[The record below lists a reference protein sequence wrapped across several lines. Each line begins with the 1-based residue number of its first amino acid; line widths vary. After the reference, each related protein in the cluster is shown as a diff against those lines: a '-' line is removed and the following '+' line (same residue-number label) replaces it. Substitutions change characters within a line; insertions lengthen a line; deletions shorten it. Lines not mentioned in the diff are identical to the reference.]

1 VAGDDRV
8 GRPYGDPFSLAP
20 ALSVAWPIVADDEL
34 FAGIHEL
41 VAAVVA
47 AGGAVGW
54 LSVPEEVDNRA
65 WFDDLIAQ
73 ARHHKVRV
81 CVVSLES
88 RVVGFG
94 FWERFSYLVLS
105 RNATVRKV
113 MTHPEVRGRGVGRA
127 LLSALI
133 EDARAAGVE
142 NLVLDVRGNNHGAM
156 ALYEAMGFEV
166 TGRRPSFIADG
177 DDRYDSVLYLR
188 RLGVPQGV
196 VQHGGRA
203 EGVGAPERSFDGR

>member
-1 VAGDDRV
+1 
-8 GRPYGDPFSLAP
+8 
-20 ALSVAWPIVADDEL
+20 VADRPDPGRYADAYSLGSHVTVDWPVTSSDAL
-34 FAGIHEL
+34 FTGVHEL
-41 VAAVVA
+41 VEAVVSG
-47 AGGAVGW
+47 GGAVGW
-54 LSVPEEVDNRA
+54 LDVPTEVDNRA
-65 WFDDLIAQ
+65 WFDELLAH
-73 ARHHKVRV
+73 ARARKVRV
-81 CVVSLES
+81 CVVSLDG

-127 LLSALI
+127 LLQALI
-133 EDARAAGVE
+133 DDATLAGVE

-177 DDRYDSVLYLR
+177 DDRYDQLLYLR
-188 RLGVPQGV
+188 RLGLPDGV

-203 EGVGAPERSFDGR
+203 EGVGAPEGSYRRR

>member
-1 VAGDDRV
+1 MYGYPDPLAAQVAVRWPVSTSDDLFDGV
-8 GRPYGDPFSLAP
+8 H
-20 ALSVAWPIVADDEL
+20 ALVE
-34 FAGIHEL
+34 
-41 VAAVVA
+41 AVVRS
-47 AGGAVGW
+47 GGAVGW
-54 LSVPEEVDNRA
+54 LDVPDEVDNRA
-65 WFDDLIAQ
+65 WLDELMGQ
-73 ARHHKVRV
+73 ARAHKVRV
-81 CVVSLES
+81 CVVSLGD

-127 LLSALI
+127 LMQALI
-133 EDARAAGVE
+133 DDAAGAGVE

-177 DDRYDSVLYLR
+177 EDRYDSVLYLR
-188 RLGVPQGV
+188 RLGVPPGV

-203 EGVGAPERSFDGR
+203 EGVGAPDGSYGRR

>member
-1 VAGDDRV
+1 MSDAGPPAPDT
-8 GRPYGDPFSLAP
+8 DPFPLASKLDVTWP
-20 ALSVAWPIVADDEL
+20 VASSDEL
-34 FAGIHEL
+34 FAGVHAL
-41 VAAVVA
+41 VAAVVR

-54 LSVPEEVDNRA
+54 LDVPDEVDNRA
-65 WFDDLIAQ
+65 WFDDLLAQ
-73 ARHHKVRV
+73 ARAHRVRV
-81 CVVSLES
+81 CVVSLGD

-127 LLSALI
+127 LMSSLI
-133 EDARAAGVE
+133 DDAQAAGVE

-188 RLGVPQGV
+188 RLALPPGV

-203 EGVGAPERSFDGR
+203 EGVGAPDRSYDRR

>member
-1 VAGDDRV
+1 MDDKAAG
-8 GRPYGDPFSLAP
+8 YGDSLAS
-20 ALSVAWPIVADDEL
+20 ALTVTWPVVSDDAL
-34 FAGIHEL
+34 FAGVHDL

-54 LSVPEEVDNRA
+54 LSVPDEIDNRA

-73 ARHHKVRV
+73 ARHHKARV
-81 CVVSLES
+81 CVVTLDD

-127 LLSALI
+127 LMAALI
-133 EDARAAGVE
+133 DDATAAGVE

-188 RLGVPQGV
+188 RLGTPDGV
-196 VQHGGRA
+196 ILHGGRA
-203 EGVGAPERSFDGR
+203 EGFGAPGGVPDRR

>member
-1 VAGDDRV
+1 MPD
-8 GRPYGDPFSLAP
+8 GRPYGDPFPLTSQLD
-20 ALSVAWPIVADDEL
+20 VAWPTVATDEL
-34 FAGIHEL
+34 FDGVHAL
-41 VAAVVA
+41 VEAVVRS
-47 AGGAVGW
+47 GGAVGW
-54 LSVPEEVDNRA
+54 LDVPDQVDNRA
-65 WFDDLIAQ
+65 WFDDLLGQ
-73 ARHHKVRV
+73 ARAHKVRV
-81 CVVSLES
+81 CVVSLDE

-113 MTHPEVRGRGVGRA
+113 MTHPELRGRGVGRA
-127 LLSALI
+127 LMTALI
-133 EDARAAGVE
+133 DDAQAAGVE

-177 DDRYDSVLYLR
+177 LDRYDSVLYQR
-188 RLGVPQGV
+188 RLALPPGV

-203 EGVGAPERSFDGR
+203 EGVGAPDRSYGRR